1 MQRAIPNDRV
11 EINFFLIITQNGVIK
26 KCSESSQKEV
36 KSLKNRKKLPFIARW
51 TNLKF
56 KDPVK

>member
-1 MQRAIPNDRV
+1 MQRTIPNDRV

-36 KSLKNRKKLPFIARW
+36 KSLKNRKKKPFIAR
-51 TNLKF
+51 
-56 KDPVK
+56 